1 MAARKGLNCTLS
13 YKNGKTTHTYRMR
26 AGNISYG
33 VHLVHAE
40 DAGRIY
46 RSFYPHKT
54 ANQQFS
60 VQFLLKNWAERTD
73 FTDWLTTYALWA
85 LDPNISRTVFPHLK
99 VDIPSRNF
107 ARHGL
112 PLTGY
117 EWGAHTGM
125 MLFTPTFVFEA
136 SLSPG
141 QASSQVT
148 VSSVTNKWSAFASGP
163 AIRYFYPFGTQ
174 LQASQVPTDYGK
186 VTAGS
191 SDTLTPLQEQQ
202 ILDGFL

>member
-1 MAARKGLNCTLS
+1 MGARRGLNCTLS

-60 VQFLLKNWAERTD
+60 VQFLLKDWAERTD

-85 LDPNISRTVFPHLK
+85 LDPNASRQVFPHLK

-141 QASSQVT
+141 QASSRVT
-148 VSSVTNKWSAFASGP
+148 VSSVTNKWSAFGSDP

-174 LQASQVPTDYGK
+174 LQASEVPTDYGK
-186 VTAGS
+186 VTPGS
-191 SDTLTPLQEQQ
+191 SDILTPLQEQQ